1 MPERADAPCM
11 GKTMADMN
19 VPLLDLKAQ
28 YASLRDEIEP
38 VVRKVIEDQWFIM
51 GPEVAG
57 LEEEVAAY
65 CGTKHAIGV
74 ASGSEAILIAL
85 QAMNIGCGGGH
96 NGRVIC
102 PSYTFFATAG
112 SVWRLGSFPVFCDI
126 DPVTYNATPELAR
139 AAAEGVERGKL
150 AAIMPVHLFG
160 QTVDMDGWLELGD
173 ELGVPVIEDAAQAIG
188 AKDSTGAMAGSRGR
202 IGCFSFFPSKN
213 LGGFGDGGMI
223 TTNDDELAARI
234 KRLRNHGMEPKY
246 YHDEVGLNGRLDA
259 LQAAVLRVKLRH
271 LESWHDGRRANAA
284 DYDRRFADAGAAP
297 STVPLSDDAGLA
309 LRTPAPA
316 TEGDTRHIYNQY
328 VIRVPAGLREPLREH
343 LKAHSIGHEVY
354 YPVPLHLQ
362 ECFAHLGY
370 TKGRLPE
377 SEAAANETIALPVY
391 PELTET
397 QRGYVV
403 ETIVAFL
410 RDHAGSSTPA
420 AQGAAG

>member
-1 MPERADAPCM
+1 
-11 GKTMADMN
+11 MADIT

-38 VVRKVIEDQWFIM
+38 VVKKVIEDQWFIM

-65 CGTKHAIGV
+65 CGAKHAIGV

-96 NGRVIC
+96 NGRIIC

-112 SVWRLGSFPVFCDI
+112 SIWRLGSIPVLCDV
-126 DPVTYNATPELAR
+126 DPVTYNATPDHVREALSR
-139 AAAEGVERGKL
+139 VPEGKL
-150 AAIMPVHLFG
+150 SGIMPVHLFG
-160 QTVDMDGWLELGD
+160 QTVDMDAWLALGD

-188 AKDSTGAMAGSRGR
+188 AKDATGAMAGSRGKV
-202 IGCFSFFPSKN
+202 GCFSFFPSKN

-223 TTNDDELAARI
+223 TTNDDDLAHRI

-246 YHDEVGLNGRLDA
+246 FHDEVGLNGRLDA

-271 LESWHDGRRANAA
+271 LESWHDGRRSNAA
-284 DYDRRFADAGAAP
+284 DYDARFAAAGAAP
-297 STVPLSDDAGLA
+297 SSVPLSDDSGLP

-316 TEGDTRHIYNQY
+316 TTGDSRHIYNQY
-328 VIRVPAGLREPLREH
+328 VIRVPSELRDALREH
-343 LKAHSIGHEVY
+343 LAAKKIGHDVY
-354 YPVPLHLQ
+354 YPIPLHLQ
-362 ECFAHLGY
+362 ECFKPLGM
-370 TKGRLPE
+370 KAGDLPH
-377 SEAAANETIALPVY
+377 SELAAKQTIALPVY
-391 PELTET
+391 PELTEA

-403 ETIVAFL
+403 ETITGFL
-410 RDHAGSSTPA
+410 REHAGA
-420 AQGAAG
+420 ATAGATA

>member
-1 MPERADAPCM
+1 MSDI
-11 GKTMADMN
+11 T

-65 CGTKHAIGV
+65 SGTKHAIGV

-96 NGRVIC
+96 NGRIIC

-112 SVWRLGSFPVFCDI
+112 SIWRLGSIPVMCDI
-126 DPVTYNATPELAR
+126 DPATYNATPDHVREVLKQVP
-139 AAAEGVERGKL
+139 EGKL
-150 AAIMPVHLFG
+150 AGLMPVHLFG
-160 QTVDMDGWLELGD
+160 QTVDMDAWLALGE

-188 AKDSTGAMAGSRGR
+188 AKDATGAMAGSRGKV
-202 IGCFSFFPSKN
+202 GCFSFFPSKN

-271 LESWHDGRRANAA
+271 LESWHDDRRSNAA
-284 DYDRRFADAGAAP
+284 DYDKRFADAGAAP
-297 STVPLSDDAGLA
+297 STVSLDDDSGLA

-316 TEGDTRHIYNQY
+316 TEGQSRHIYNQY
-328 VIRVPAGLREPLREH
+328 VIRVPGELRDALREH
-343 LKAHSIGHEVY
+343 LKAKNIGHDVY
-354 YPVPLHLQ
+354 YPIPLHLQ
-362 ECFAHLGY
+362 ECFTPLGGK
-370 TKGRLPE
+370 TGDLPH
-377 SEAAANETIALPVY
+377 SERAAKETIALPVY

-397 QRGYVV
+397 QRAYVV
-403 ETIVAFL
+403 ESIVGFL
-410 RDHAGSSTPA
+410 REHAATASGTNA
-420 AQGAAG
+420 GAAG